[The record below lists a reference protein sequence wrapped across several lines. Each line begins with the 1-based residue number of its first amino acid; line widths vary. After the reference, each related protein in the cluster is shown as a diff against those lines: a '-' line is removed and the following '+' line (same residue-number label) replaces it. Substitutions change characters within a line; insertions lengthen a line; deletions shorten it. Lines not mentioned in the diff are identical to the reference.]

1 MEENNVVNQVNE
13 RPYPFF
19 RILYKHKIMMIMVIV
34 LCMLL
39 SVAYCTAYVKPVYT
53 ASSSIMLR
61 MTVGKTNANTVTSDV
76 SLAKLYLPDVA
87 KIIESPLVIDY
98 ANEKYE
104 GEGDISAS
112 SLNIEYGEE
121 SLIFTVSYSD
131 LSDKVA
137 AEKLAVIIYCASEK
151 LADGAVKAQD
161 VSLISTQ
168 NEINISVNEGFMK
181 YILLGTA
188 AGIVL
193 SILIAILIY
202 ALDTTIVDREEFES
216 ITGVPV
222 LSYISKV
229 KKN

>member
-1 MEENNVVNQVNE
+1 MEERNVPNE
-13 RPYPFF
+13 FNEKPYPFF
-19 RILYKHKIMMIMVIV
+19 RILYKHKIMIILVTV

-39 SVAYCTAYVKPVYT
+39 SVAYCAAYVKPVYT
-53 ASSSIMLR
+53 ASSSVILR
-61 MTVGKTNANTVTSDV
+61 MSVGEATAGNVTSNA

-87 KIIESPLVIDY
+87 KIIESPLVISK
-98 ANEKYE
+98 ANERYE
-104 GEGDISAS
+104 NKGISAS
-112 SLNIEYGEE
+112 SINVEYGEE
-121 SLIFTVSYSD
+121 SMIFTISYSD
-131 LSDKVA
+131 FSDKVA
-137 AEKLAVIIYCASEK
+137 AEKLVTIITCASEE
-151 LADGAVKAQD
+151 LASGAVEAED

-168 NEINISVNEGFMK
+168 NEIDISVNEGFMK

-202 ALDTTIVDREEFES
+202 ALDTTIVDREEFED
-216 ITGVPV
+216 IAGVPV